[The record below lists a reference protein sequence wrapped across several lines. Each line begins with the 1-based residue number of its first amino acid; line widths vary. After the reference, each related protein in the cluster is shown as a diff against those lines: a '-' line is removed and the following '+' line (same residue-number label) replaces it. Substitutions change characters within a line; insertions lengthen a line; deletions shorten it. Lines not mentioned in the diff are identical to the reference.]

1 MVVPLLL
8 LALTQSGGQNEGK
21 LITISVI
28 ATTSKGEPVTD
39 LAAGDIRI
47 KEDGKSRPV
56 ATLRFQPPSGPTVVL
71 VDRWNERVA
80 TSGSAW
86 TSVRSGLQA
95 VQPGDGVYLYFLD
108 THGVMGQ
115 VRPLPK
121 PGDSRKEFEPTSSQ
135 LIAGFDEVVKAAPGF
150 RDVDSQ
156 DPVLRETVT
165 FRALNA
171 LIVQMAQF
179 PGRKNLLWVT
189 HGVPLTTKTLDGGF
203 LDITAQLR
211 SFGAAVA
218 QSQVAI
224 YAVDESLA
232 GAAADPNG
240 QSRATLQMLAAST
253 GGRWFQSSAFA
264 QALAACLSDARNNYS
279 VAYYSPFEDRKFHR
293 IHLESARKGVHLLT
307 SEGYEGPAPAAP

>member
-1 MVVPLLL
+1 MVVPFLI
-8 LALTQSGGQNEGK
+8 LAFAQTGGQPEGR
-21 LITISVI
+21 LVTLSVV
-28 ATTSKGEPVTD
+28 ATTNKGDPVTD
-39 LAAGDIRI
+39 LAPADTRI

-56 ATLRFQPPSGPTVVL
+56 ATLRFHPPSGPTVIV

-86 TSVRSGLQA
+86 ISIRTGLQA

-108 THGVMGQ
+108 THGAMGQ

-121 PGDSRKEFEPTSSQ
+121 PGDSRKEFEPASSQ

-150 RDVDSQ
+150 RDVDVQ
-156 DPVLRETVT
+156 DPVLRVNAT
-165 FRALNA
+165 FRALGSLSA
-171 LIVQMAQF
+171 QMAAF

-189 HGVPLTTKTLDGGF
+189 HGVPLTAKTLDGNL
-203 LDITAQLR
+203 LDLTAQLR
-211 SFGAAVA
+211 SFSGGLA

-224 YAVDESLA
+224 YAVDESIA

-240 QSRATLQMLAAST
+240 QSRATLQMLATQT
-253 GGRWFQSSAFA
+253 GGRWFQSSAFP
-264 QALAACLSDARNNYS
+264 QALAACLSDSRNSYS
-279 VAYYSPFEDRKFHR
+279 VAYYSPVDDKKYHR

-307 SEGYEGPAPAAP
+307 SEGYEGPTPAAP